1 MDFLV
6 ELFANNV
13 ALSFIIMGLI
23 FFGLPFGGRNLF
35 GKAITSLV
43 LGAIAVLV
51 LLSLLGSA
59 NAKLE
64 RTKCAWRKTTEP
76 VLCKVV
82 GMASPCNLAQIAEAP
97 AAAAKRKR
105 ACLRKA
111 IRDNS
116 QHGSG
121 KAARQCEGREKDVDD
136 WGECLMEKFHDFEGS
151 GALRGCFITHP
162 SQFHA
167 FKRDLIRTFACPFGC
182 GSEC

>member
-23 FFGLPFGGRNLF
+23 FFGLPFGGRSLF
-35 GKAITSLV
+35 RRAITSLA

-51 LLSLLGSA
+51 RLSLLGSA
-59 NAKLE
+59 SSKWE
-64 RTKCAWRKTTEP
+64 HTKCAWRKTTEP

-82 GMASPCNLAQIAEAP
+82 GMGSVCNLAEIAEAP
-97 AAAAKRKR
+97 AAAGKRKR
-105 ACLRKA
+105 ACLESAIEENKQYGSAKA
-111 IRDNS
+111 RRLCE
-116 QHGSG
+116 
-121 KAARQCEGREKDVDD
+121 ARENDADD

-151 GALRGCFITHP
+151 GALQECFITHP
-162 SQFHA
+162 SQFHP